1 MELEYNT
8 QLEQIR
14 LSEYGR
20 SVQGLVDHLKTI
32 EDKEQRNR
40 MARTIFQVMINLNP
54 SVKELDN
61 YQQKL
66 WDHIHIMGNY
76 ELDID
81 SEFPKPSPE
90 SLTAKPDPIE
100 YKTALTR
107 YRFYGRNLI
116 EMIDG
121 AKDLPDSDIKRSYI
135 NYIASFM
142 VNSSNSWNDEN
153 LGPEQ
158 VAQHLADLS
167 GGKIQLTADE
177 LNIHVEKHKKRSN
190 GGSNSNNKNKGKKNK
205 KNFRRR

>member
-1 MELEYNT
+1 MELNYNT
-8 QLEQIR
+8 QRPKIS

-20 SVQGLVDHLKTI
+20 GVQELVEHLKTV
-32 EDKEQRNR
+32 EDADKRNR
-40 MARTIFQVMINLNP
+40 MAKTIFQVMVNLNP

-76 ELDID
+76 ELELDA
-81 SEFPKPSPE
+81 EYPKPSPE
-90 SLTAKPDPIE
+90 SLSTKPDKIG
-100 YKTALTR
+100 YKGALTR

-116 EMIDG
+116 EMIEG
-121 AKDLPDSDIKRSYI
+121 AKDLPESEIKTSYI

-158 VAQHLADLS
+158 VAQHLSDLS
-167 GGKIQLTADE
+167 GGKLQIDPE
-177 LNIHVEKHKKRSN
+177 SLNIHVEKFKKRSP
-190 GGSNSNNKNKGKKNK
+190 NSNNNKGKKK
-205 KNFRRR
+205 KKSYRRR